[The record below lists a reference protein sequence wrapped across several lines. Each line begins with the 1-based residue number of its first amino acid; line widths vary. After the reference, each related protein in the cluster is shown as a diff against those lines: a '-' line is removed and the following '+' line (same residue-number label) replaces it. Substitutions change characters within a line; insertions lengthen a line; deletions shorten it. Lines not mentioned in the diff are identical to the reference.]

1 MQQILHPM
9 QFMQVSQVSVL
20 GSLLFA
26 WLKLDVLEKQLVC
39 SVQAG
44 MPGLRPTADSP
55 LQRKDAVCLPS
66 MS

>member
-26 WLKLDVLEKQLVC
+26 WLKLD
-39 SVQAG
+39 AG